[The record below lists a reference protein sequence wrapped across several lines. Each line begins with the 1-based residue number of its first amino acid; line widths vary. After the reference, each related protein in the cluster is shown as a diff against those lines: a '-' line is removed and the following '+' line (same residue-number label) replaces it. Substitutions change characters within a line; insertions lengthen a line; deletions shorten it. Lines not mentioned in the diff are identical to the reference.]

1 MSTPPPTPAEP
12 PEPAAEPEPASAPAP
27 VSAPEPVPAP
37 APEPVPAPAQALP
50 AGPPP
55 PLPPE
60 APPAARPAP
69 PARERPRR
77 RRGRTA
83 LLLACAALLGAV
95 GGLAGGYTVQ
105 ADRAPTPLPPLS
117 QAKLSYPQKPLPEDE
132 APEPLTAEEDR
143 RVRTDG
149 DLRKLLLDRPKG
161 AREAE
166 MPPESDGWLSLS
178 GYAENFKD
186 PGRMFTYLAD
196 ENLRRVATAA
206 WRPSTR
212 RTVSIRLVQFREER
226 RRSALDHTDNQQS
239 YMSSSGY
246 AGNDGSTL
254 KGSGNGRYYVFDRPD
269 RKPGY
274 LPMYR
279 ARAIA
284 QRGDIMMDIWIY
296 DAKPIAER
304 DIRSLA
310 ERQLERL

>member
-1 MSTPPPTPAEP
+1 
-12 PEPAAEPEPASAPAP
+12 
-27 VSAPEPVPAP
+27 
-37 APEPVPAPAQALP
+37 
-50 AGPPP
+50 
-55 PLPPE
+55 E

-161 AREAE
+161 ARE
-166 MPPESDGWLSLS
+166 PEPSLGTDGWLSPS
-178 GYAENFKD
+178 AYAREFENPGY
-186 PGRMFTYLAD
+186 MFTYLTGGD
-196 ENLRRVATAA
+196 LRRVASAG
-206 WRPSTR
+206 WQQGRY
-212 RTVSIRLVQFREER
+212 RTVVVSLVQFREEKNR
-226 RRSALDHTDNQQS
+226 FALEYAQGQQD
-239 YMSSSGY
+239 YMSY
-246 AGNDGSTL
+246 EDHAGNDGTAL
-254 KGSGNGRYYVFDRPD
+254 KGSGNGRYYVFDEPR
-269 RKPGY
+269 RESGY
-274 LPMYR
+274 LPMHR

-296 DAKPIAER
+296 DTKPIAKR

>member
-12 PEPAAEPEPASAPAP
+12 PEPAAGPD
-27 VSAPEPVPAP
+27 P
-37 APEPVPAPAQALP
+37 APEPAQALP

-60 APPAARPAP
+60 APLAAQTVAQTVAQTAP

-161 AREAE
+161 TRELE
-166 MPPESDGWLSLS
+166 LSPDIDGWLSPS
-178 GYAENFKD
+178 AYAREFENPGY
-186 PGRMFTYLAD
+186 MFTYLTGGD
-196 ENLRRVATAA
+196 LRRVA
-206 WRPSTR
+206 STGWEQGR
-212 RTVSIRLVQFREER
+212 YRTVSVSLVQFREEKNR
-226 RRSALDHTDNQQS
+226 FALEYAQGQQD
-239 YMSSSGY
+239 YMSY
-246 AGNDGSTL
+246 EDHAGNDGTAL
-254 KGSGNGRYYVFDRPD
+254 EGSGNGRYYVFDEPHRES
-269 RKPGY
+269 GY

-296 DAKPIAER
+296 DTKPIAKR

>member
-12 PEPAAEPEPASAPAP
+12 P
-27 VSAPEPVPAP
+27 VPA
-37 APEPVPAPAQALP
+37 QTLP
-50 AGPPP
+50 AVLPP

-60 APPAARPAP
+60 APPATPPAP
-69 PARERPRR
+69 PAQERPR

-117 QAKLSYPQKPLPEDE
+117 QAKLSYPQKPLSEDE
-132 APEPLTAEEDR
+132 APEPLTAGEDR

-161 AREAE
+161 TRE
-166 MPPESDGWLSLS
+166 PELSPDIDGWLSPS
-178 GYAENFKD
+178 AYAREFENPGY
-186 PGRMFTYLAD
+186 MFTRLTGGD
-196 ENLRRVATAA
+196 LRRVA
-206 WRPSTR
+206 STGWQR
-212 RTVSIRLVQFREER
+212 DRYRMVNVNLVQFREEKS
-226 RRSALDHTDNQQS
+226 RSALEHAQGQQD
-239 YMSSSGY
+239 YMSDEDH
-246 AGNDGSTL
+246 AGNDGTAL
-254 KGSGNGRYYVFDRPD
+254 KGSGNGRYYVFDEPR
-269 RKPGY
+269 RKAGY

-296 DAKPIAER
+296 DTKPIAKR

-310 ERQLERL
+310 ERQLGQL